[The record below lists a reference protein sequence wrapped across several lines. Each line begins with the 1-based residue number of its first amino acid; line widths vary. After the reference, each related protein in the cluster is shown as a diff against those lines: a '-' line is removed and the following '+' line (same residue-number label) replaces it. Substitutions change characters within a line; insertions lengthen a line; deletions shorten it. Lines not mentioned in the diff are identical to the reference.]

1 MEHVEGDIL
10 LTMPKIPE
18 LNDPAITDD
27 MLLKNKDIV
36 EQMEEVVM
44 LWEKHIQKVNINFF
58 LCNFYNF
65 EYLIAI
71 YGVLNVKKIHNRVK
85 IIYYF
90 FNTYF

>member
-10 LTMPKIPE
+10 LTMPKISE

-44 LWEKHIQKVNINFF
+44 SWEKHIQKASN
-58 LCNFYNF
+58 
-65 EYLIAI
+65 LIS
-71 YGVLNVKKIHNRVK
+71 NRVLLYNLSMFLDYLLLCSKLSILK
-85 IIYYF
+85 I
-90 FNTYF
+90 